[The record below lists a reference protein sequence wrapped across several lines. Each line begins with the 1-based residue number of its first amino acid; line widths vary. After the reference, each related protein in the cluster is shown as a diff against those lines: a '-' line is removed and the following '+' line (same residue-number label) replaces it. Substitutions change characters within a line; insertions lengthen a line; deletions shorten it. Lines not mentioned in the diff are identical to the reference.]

1 MGAGTRVK
9 IKATCGNCGRE
20 FVPELLEQSGGH
32 CPWCGHAF
40 SRDYTALAVKALE
53 RAQAAG
59 TGLEDALDDIA
70 EMDLDLQL
78 DDEAILEP
86 LREALRSLR
95 ARRSG
100 V

>member
-1 MGAGTRVK
+1 VK
-9 IKATCGNCGRE
+9 FKATCGNCGRE

-53 RAQAAG
+53 RAQTAG
-59 TGLEDALDDIA
+59 TALENALDDIA

-78 DDEAILEP
+78 DEDAILES
-86 LREALRSLR
+86 LREHLRAVR